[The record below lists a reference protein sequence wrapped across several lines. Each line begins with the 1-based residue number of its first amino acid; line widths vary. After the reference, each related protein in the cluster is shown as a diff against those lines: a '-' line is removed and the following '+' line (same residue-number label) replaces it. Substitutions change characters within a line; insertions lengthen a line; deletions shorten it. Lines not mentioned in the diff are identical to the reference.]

1 MRSET
6 TQPASGQITLRSLLL
21 LFTGGLVLLLLIISV
36 SVSFDR
42 FRDYMVHE
50 LEGHTRDAATAVGL
64 SLSNAIDARDP
75 VAVASLLDAVF
86 DSGDYL
92 VVEFLNHQ
100 GERIAGRR
108 QSLAD
113 TAAPDWFVAAASL
126 PRPEGVAD
134 VMQGWQWLGFV
145 RVVGHPGRAYEDLWR
160 ITLRLTLSA
169 VLVGAFALLAL
180 YLLLGR
186 LLAPLQALARHAAAV
201 SRRNFRHRL
210 RVRSTRELNQVTAAM
225 NQMTDDLEQLFE
237 GQARLIHHLRK
248 LNNEDALTGL
258 ASRNAFDQ
266 RLRVEVESEENR
278 VPGVLILVQIGG
290 FADFNQSVGRL
301 QADGLLVRSADS
313 IREFLARHNGAFAGR
328 RSGAEF
334 ALFLPGASLDDG
346 LIWGAELVSG
356 LQSLCQESDVDHGG
370 LAVHGGIAA
379 QAGTGSVR
387 QLFETADESL
397 RRAQASSAT
406 GCSGGNASDGRHHG
420 GDRWRELI
428 GGALAR
434 RDIWLWQQPLMSA
447 DDTTVVAWQMFS
459 RLMIEREW
467 VRGNVFAPL
476 AERYGLIGE
485 LDLLVLEQV
494 LERLGQDP
502 ERVISISLGLSSFSR
517 AGFVSDVLARAE
529 AAGPLVQRLWVGVAE
544 QSLVHHRKEVQ
555 SLMRGLRKAGVK
567 LMIDRF
573 GVGGVPFSYLRNL
586 PVQALRM
593 DHSFISG
600 IDRQE
605 DNRFYLE
612 SMVAIAHGR
621 GVRVFAA
628 GVETD
633 SEWRA
638 LKASRI
644 DGGLGYHLGRPG
656 PAGEPAAG

>member
-1 MRSET
+1 MRSDI
-6 TQPASGQITLRSLLL
+6 TQPESGQITLRSLLL
-21 LFTGGLVLLLLIISV
+21 LFTGGLVLLLLVISV
-36 SVSFDR
+36 WVSFDR

-108 QSLAD
+108 QSLTD
-113 TAAPDWFVAAASL
+113 IAAPDWFVASVGL

-145 RVVGHPGRAYEDLWR
+145 RVVGYPGRAYEDLWR
-160 ITLRLTLSA
+160 ITVRLTLSA
-169 VLVGAFALLAL
+169 TVVGALSMLIL
-180 YLLLGR
+180 YMLLGR
-186 LLAPLQALARHAAAV
+186 LLAPLQALARQAAAI

-210 RVRSTRELNQVTAAM
+210 RIRSTRELNQVTAAM

-237 GQARLIHHLRK
+237 GQAKLIHHLRK

-278 VPGVLILVQIGG
+278 VPGVLALVQIRG
-290 FADFNQSVGRL
+290 FAEFNQSAGRL
-301 QADGLLVRSADS
+301 QADGLLVRLADC
-313 IREFLARHNGAFAGR
+313 IRQFLAEHNGAFAGR
-328 RSGAEF
+328 RTGAEF
-334 ALFLPGASLDDG
+334 AFFVPGASLDDG
-346 LIWGAELVSG
+346 LIWGAKLVSS
-356 LQSLCQESDVDHGG
+356 LQSVCLEADLAGTG
-370 LAVHGGIAA
+370 LAVHAGLAA
-379 QAGTGSVR
+379 QAGSGSVR

-397 RRAQASSAT
+397 RRAQAATAT
-406 GCSGGNASDGRHHG
+406 GCRGGNASDGRHHG

-428 GGALAR
+428 TAALAR
-434 RDIWLWQQPLMSA
+434 RDLWLWQQPLMSA
-447 DDTTVVAWQMFS
+447 DDQTVIAWQMFS

-494 LERLGQDP
+494 LEAIAREP
-502 ERVISISLGLSSFSR
+502 VREFSISLGLSSFSR
-517 AGFVSDVLARAE
+517 PGFVMDVLAKVE
-529 AAGPLVQRLWVGVAE
+529 AAGPGAQRLWVGVAE

-555 SLMRGLRKAGVK
+555 GLLRGLRKAGVK

-628 GVETD
+628 GVETE
-633 SEWRA
+633 SEWRS

-656 PAGEPAAG
+656 PAGEPVTG